1 MPDLSQ
7 VAAYVPQ
14 IADALIY
21 IAIVIVTLTGLIKCL
36 IPLWSNTRA
45 LHRAVRRLQ
54 NAVGSKRETPVW
66 QESRFMGRGLTGAW
80 QRFLQ
85 NAE

>member
-21 IAIVIVTLTGLIKCL
+21 IAIVIVTLTGLIKCCGA
-36 IPLWSNTRA
+36 IRGRCIVRCADCKMRRAANEKHPSGRKAVLW
-45 LHRAVRRLQ
+45 
-54 NAVGSKRETPVW
+54 
-66 QESRFMGRGLTGAW
+66 GA
-80 QRFLQ
+80 
-85 NAE
+85 A